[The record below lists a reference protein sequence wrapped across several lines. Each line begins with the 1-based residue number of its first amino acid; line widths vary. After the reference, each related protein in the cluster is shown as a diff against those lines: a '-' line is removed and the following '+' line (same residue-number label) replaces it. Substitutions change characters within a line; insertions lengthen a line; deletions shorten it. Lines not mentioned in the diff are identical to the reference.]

1 MIAQETIEAVRQ
13 RVSIVA
19 VIGERVKLE
28 RRGQSHVGLCPFHK
42 EKSPSFHV
50 NGERGFFY
58 CFGCQASG
66 NVISFVQPLDGLTF
80 PEAVRVLAERNAI
93 EVQETGSALERKQE
107 AEERRRRDELYSVS
121 EAAAEFFER
130 CLTEHPLSS
139 YAQAELAKRDLGANK
154 DARMEE
160 VLRAF
165 RVGYAPPG
173 WDELATHLRNKG
185 LNRRAAEVVGLLVQ
199 RKSGDGYY
207 DRFRHRLMFA
217 VVDVQGRV
225 IAFSGRSL
233 EEPSAAAL
241 AGAGVVAKTP
251 APGAAPQQVAKY
263 MNSPESPIYRK
274 RDNVFG
280 LYQAR
285 HAIREKD
292 RAVLVEGNFD
302 VVSLHA
308 RGIANVVAP
317 LGTAFTA
324 EQAQQV
330 RRYSHN
336 VTFLFDGDGAG
347 RRATAAAREPCQAA
361 ELVARA
367 ARLADG
373 TDPDEMIRRAGAEAV
388 ERLLGAAQ
396 PLLEYLIDEALRTGF
411 SATDAQA
418 RAAKIKEV
426 TDLIEAEKDPNL
438 RAMAE
443 RHADALAGRLGIVGT
458 DDAATDART
467 FGALRAAVFAAA
479 RGGKE
484 RSAVAPRAV
493 APEQA
498 RSPSRMAEIGHQVL
512 GAVLE
517 HPTLLEDPEV
527 VKLLGVVEGDLAVA
541 LVVIRQLGPNLGQLE
556 PAAYA
561 ERFPAS
567 LRQQVARR
575 LAAPTLAETHQARAE
590 LLSNLLK
597 LRNQQHKHE
606 QRDAQEELRRA
617 VASGDLDAQLHL
629 LRSRQARAQELAEA
643 KGGTAPPR
651 RRSD

>member
-1 MIAQETIEAVRQ
+1 
-13 RVSIVA
+13 
-19 VIGERVKLE
+19 
-28 RRGQSHVGLCPFHK
+28 
-42 EKSPSFHV
+42 
-50 NGERGFFY
+50 
-58 CFGCQASG
+58 
-66 NVISFVQPLDGLTF
+66 
-80 PEAVRVLAERNAI
+80 LAERNAI

-107 AEERRRRDELYSVS
+107 QEERRRRDELYSVS

-130 CLTEHPLSS
+130 CLTGHPLAS
-139 YAQAELAKRDLGANK
+139 YAQAELAKRELGANR

-165 RVGYAPPG
+165 RVGYAPAG
-173 WDELATHLRNKG
+173 WDELANHLRTKG
-185 LNRRAAEVVGLLVQ
+185 FNRRAAEVVGLLVQ

-233 EEPSAAAL
+233 EEPSAGAL
-241 AGAGVVAKTP
+241 ANAGSAAKAP
-251 APGAAPQQVAKY
+251 APGGAQQQVAKY

-274 RDNVFG
+274 RDNLFG

-285 HAIREKD
+285 QAIREKD
-292 RAVLVEGNFD
+292 RGVLVEGNFD

-308 RGIANVVAP
+308 RGIGNVVAP

-324 EQAQQV
+324 EQAQQL

-373 TDPDEMIRRAGAEAV
+373 TDPDEMIRRAGPEAV

-411 SATDAQA
+411 SASDAQA

-443 RHADALAGRLGIVGT
+443 RHADAVAGRLGIVRT

-467 FGALRAAVFAAA
+467 FGALRAAVLAAA
-479 RGGKE
+479 RGKD
-484 RSAVAPRAV
+484 RTATPARAV

-498 RSPSRMAEIGHQVL
+498 RSPSRIAEIGHQVL

-517 HPTLLEDPEV
+517 HPSLLEDPEV
-527 VKLLGVVEGDLAVA
+527 AKLLGVVEGDLAVGL
-541 LVVIRQLGPNLGQLE
+541 LVVQQLGPDLGRLE

-561 ERFPAS
+561 ERFPPS

-575 LAAPTLAETHQARAE
+575 LAAPTLGEAHQARTE

-629 LRSRQARAQELAEA
+629 LRSRQARAQEIAEA
-643 KGGTAPPR
+643 KGGSAPLR
-651 RRSD
+651 RNRGD